1 MTVNFWAKID
11 LLSDLVIE
19 YVENK
24 DAIGTIDHS
33 YTLNNIIGLKID
45 NIHHQILECINK
57 MNLND
62 KIWIKEDLKNHN
74 FNSFVIQ
81 NNTVFN
87 YMLNFFDIYDQE
99 L

>member
-1 MTVNFWAKID
+1 
-11 LLSDLVIE
+11 
-19 YVENK
+19 
-24 DAIGTIDHS
+24 
-33 YTLNNIIGLKID
+33 
-45 NIHHQILECINK
+45 

-74 FNSFVIQ
+74 FNSSVIQ